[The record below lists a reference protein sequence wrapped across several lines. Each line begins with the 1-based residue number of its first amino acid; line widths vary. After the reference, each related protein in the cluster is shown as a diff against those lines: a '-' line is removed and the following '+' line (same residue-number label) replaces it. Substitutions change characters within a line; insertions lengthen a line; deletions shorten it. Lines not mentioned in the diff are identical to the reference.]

1 MAGRDLTINAVVNVN
16 GNEAHEDDELVL
28 EAGTVDDEIEGI
40 VSVHWR
46 VEDSRDDGE
55 PRRVRACRKVS
66 EQVRERF

>member
-28 EAGTVDDEIEGI
+28 EAGTVDDEMDGI
-40 VSVHWR
+40 VNVHWR

-55 PRRVRACRKVS
+55 PRGARLSQSV
-66 EQVRERF
+66 